1 MVGSVDVEN
10 ETYIIDQ
17 TNKENNGKVI
27 HVSYKLSDIKESNK
41 STSISMDDID
51 GETTSLQT
59 TVSSS
64 DTLTTSSTTYT
75 IDFLPA
81 YGPDFNNLF
90 SEPETEISSM
100 VNEINDD
107 AYSAAGVTLE
117 ITSYKQFS
125 DILQGTTSEILHF
138 FEDEIPEYRDITNS
152 DLAFLFYGKNFED
165 DTIGRADSYNGDDSQ
180 AHGVAQMIANPFG
193 CYSADYQDRCLL
205 TAHETGHNFGCEH
218 DEAYQWT
225 TPNLNHYTT
234 MWSPF
239 SDNTSEYMEL
249 EFSSDDNHG
258 DEDHDNL
265 GIIIQNKDVV
275 ASYR

>member
-1 MVGSVDVEN
+1 MIKSFKDDKKVKLTLSGKKLNIKLHEVSIVNDDAKLLFKNESGIYGKEIPDINTYQGKVIDNKNSDVTLTVSNNVMVGSVDVEN

-17 TNKENNGKVI
+17 TNKEKNGKVI
-27 HVSYKLSDIKESNK
+27 YVSYKSSDIKESNK

-107 AYSAAGVTLE
+107 VYSTEGVTLE

-125 DILQGTTSEILHF
+125 DIPQGTTSEILHF

-180 AHGVAQMIANPFG
+180 AHGVAQMIANHLVVI
-193 CYSADYQDRCLL
+193 QL
-205 TAHETGHNFGCEH
+205 TIKIGVF
-218 DEAYQWT
+218 
-225 TPNLNHYTT
+225 
-234 MWSPF
+234 
-239 SDNTSEYMEL
+239 
-249 EFSSDDNHG
+249 
-258 DEDHDNL
+258 
-265 GIIIQNKDVV
+265 
-275 ASYR
+275 